1 MFKLPSSSRKLAQR
15 VKELEAQNAVLAE
28 NLENLTAA
36 ARAMDGRA
44 YLFKIDRDGRTN
56 KFTFVRGTELHVIE
70 TMGLLS
76 DDIEQWRND
85 LGLKP

>member
-1 MFKLPSSSRKLAQR
+1 MFNIKLGGNLKSRI
-15 VKELEAQNAVLAE
+15 KELENQNAVLAE
-28 NLENLTAA
+28 TLENLTAA

-76 DDIEQWRND
+76 DDIAQWHSD
-85 LGLKP
+85 LGLKT

>member
-1 MFKLPSSSRKLAQR
+1 MFNRPSRSDLIRR
-15 VKELEAQNAVLAE
+15 IRDLEAQNEVLAE
-28 NLENLTAA
+28 TLENLTAA

-85 LGLKP
+85 LGLKI